1 MVKIFQ
7 ANLHV
12 VHKLRQ
18 HGCGARGGPVVPQFR
33 IGERVDQAEGVEDVH
48 HVVVAE
54 MIAVVVGRQQRH
66 GLVECAALIFCQ
78 FADFGLEIAEHF
90 FLRDA
95 ADGRVFGFETDVAQ
109 IVEYGEEGDLC
120 KLGDAR
126 DEDKLLVFVVRL
138 QDGEDLS
145 VDAGAGLVVGRPPG
159 VLQRRVVLVDEDGY
173 LLARLVVSTLNDIL
187 ESYGKR
193 TLLAHDN
200 PVFRLQVME
209 SVVQIAS
216 HTFGFCS
223 GLAHVEPYDGP
234 LHPFPLQLHDPQSLE
249 ELPLAQEV
257 GFERIDEHRLAKAAR
272 AAQVVVLPSPVGK
285 LPDDVC
291 LVNIKVSIL
300 PDFLKRL
307 NAYGQSSVSCLCHSF
322 LFLFANIRF
331 FPQSSCFFLHS
342 LSIIMLVLCP
352 KRVISAEMCKG

>member
-1 MVKIFQ
+1 
-7 ANLHV
+7 
-12 VHKLRQ
+12 
-18 HGCGARGGPVVPQFR
+18 
-33 IGERVDQAEGVEDVH
+33 
-48 HVVVAE
+48 

-66 GLVECAALIFCQ
+66 GLVECAVLIFCQ

-95 ADGRVFGFETDVAQ
+95 ADGRVFGLKTDVAQ
-109 IVEYGEEGDLC
+109 IIEYGEEGDLR

-126 DEDKLLVFVVRL
+126 DEDKLLVFVVCL

-159 VLQRRVVLVDEDGY
+159 VLQRRVVLVDEDGH

-249 ELPLAQEV
+249 ELPLAQEI

-272 AAQVVVLPSPVGK
+272 AAQVVVLLSSVGK

-291 LVNIKVSIL
+291 LVNIKVSTL
-300 PDFLKRL
+300 SDFLKRL
-307 NAYGQSSVSCLCHSF
+307 NAYGQSPVSCLCHRS
-322 LFLFANIRF
+322 LFL
-331 FPQSSCFFLHS
+331 
-342 LSIIMLVLCP
+342 
-352 KRVISAEMCKG
+352 

>member
-1 MVKIFQ
+1 MVKISQ
-7 ANLHV
+7 ANLHI

-18 HGCGARGGPVVPQFR
+18 HGCGARGGPVVSQFR
-33 IGERVDQAEGVEDVH
+33 IGQRVDQTEGVEDVH

-66 GLVECAALIFCQ
+66 GFVECAALIFCQ
-78 FADFGLEIAEHF
+78 FADFGLEIAKHF

-95 ADGRVFGFETDVAQ
+95 ADGRVFGLKTDVAQ
-109 IVEYGEEGDLC
+109 IVEHGEEGDLR

-126 DEDKLLVFVVRL
+126 DKDKLLVFVVRL

-159 VLQRRVVLVDEDGY
+159 VLQRRVVLVDEDGH
-173 LLARLVVSTLNDIL
+173 LLPRLPMCRLDNGVEAV
-187 ESYGKR
+187 GKLVCGLGR
-193 TLLAHDN
+193 NAIFL
-200 PVFRLQVME
+200 LQVVE
-209 SVVQIAS
+209 SIVQVRPQ
-216 HTFGFCS
+216 GVRRCS
-223 GLAHVEPYDGP
+223 RAAHVEPYDGP

-249 ELPLAQEV
+249 ELPLAQEI

-307 NAYGQSSVSCLCHSF
+307 NAYGQSPVSCLCHSS

-331 FPQSSCFFLHS
+331 FPQSPCFFLHS

-352 KRVISAEMCKG
+352 KRDISAEMCKG

>member
-1 MVKIFQ
+1 MVKISQ

-33 IGERVDQAEGVEDVH
+33 IGERIDQAEGVEDVH
-48 HVVVAE
+48 HIVVAE

-66 GLVECAALIFCQ
+66 GLVECAVLIFCQ
-78 FADFGLEIAEHF
+78 FVDFGLEIAKHF

-95 ADGRVFGFETDVAQ
+95 ADGRVFGLKTDVAQ
-109 IVEYGEEGDLC
+109 IVEHGEEGDLR

-173 LLARLVVSTLNDIL
+173 LLARLPVCRLDNGVEAVGKLVCGLGRNAIL
-187 ESYGKR
+187 
-193 TLLAHDN
+193 L
-200 PVFRLQVME
+200 LQVVE
-209 SVVQIAS
+209 SIVQVRPQRVRR
-216 HTFGFCS
+216 CS
-223 GLAHVEPYDGP
+223 CAAHVEPYDGP
-234 LHPFPLQLHDPQSLE
+234 LHPLPLQLHDPQSLE
-249 ELPLAQEV
+249 ELPLAQEI

-272 AAQVVVLPSPVGK
+272 AAQVVILLSSVGK

-291 LVNIKVSIL
+291 LVNIKVSTL
-300 PDFLKRL
+300 SDFLKRL
-307 NAYGQSSVSCLCHSF
+307 NTYGQSPVSCLCHSF

-331 FPQSSCFFLHS
+331 FPQSPCFFLHS

-352 KRVISAEMCKG
+352 KRDISAEMCKG